1 MVQPYCKSFLCLSS
15 VENVKAA
22 HAMSFDSPTLRGAC
36 ERAFNIA
43 AAMPAQGSIY
53 DQQDVHGLSDARDHG
68 LSVAVCTAS
77 GEGWSWST
85 PGDPSNPSF
94 LLQSTFKPLMLAMAL
109 SVPDVGADN
118 VWSVVGHENGGV
130 AFSTLEMPQGERRR
144 AWNPLINSGALVVLE
159 LLTRDDRRDER
170 TLIAFIRALARA
182 GGATEDGVRALSL
195 DKKAAVQT
203 LMDSQRNAAI
213 AHNLAAHG
221 VLPRSAGG
229 EPEAVRRAVRMYAL
243 MDCVTCDVRS
253 LAAVG
258 AVLANGG
265 RAISG
270 TAAAEATKHTRGTA
284 EEADVK
290 TAPAALL
297 TPAAVRG
304 TLSAMMTSGMYQ
316 SAGEWAARVGLPAK
330 SGVSGNILAI
340 SPGRLS
346 IAVYSPRID
355 SAGNS
360 VRGQAFFAALVQEL
374 PELSLFFAPTSTART
389 YDARL

>member
-1 MVQPYCKSFLCLSS
+1 MSS
-15 VENVKAA
+15 VDTSA
-22 HAMSFDSPTLRGAC
+22 LRGAC

-43 AAMPAQGSIY
+43 AALPAQGSIY
-53 DQQDVHGLSDARDHG
+53 DQQSVHGLSDARDHG
-68 LSVAVCTAS
+68 LGVAVCTAA
-77 GEGWSWST
+77 GERWSWST
-85 PGDPSNPSF
+85 RGDPRNPSF

-109 SVPDVGADN
+109 NATDVGAER
-118 VWSVVGHENGGV
+118 VRSVAGHENGGV
-130 AFSTLEMPQGERRR
+130 AYSTLELLQQGGRQQGGRWR

-159 LLTRDDRRDER
+159 LLTRHDRRDEHA
-170 TLIAFIRALARA
+170 LVAFVRALARA
-182 GGATEDGVRALSL
+182 GGATEDGASTL
-195 DKKAAVQT
+195 DLDDEAARQT
-203 LMDSQRNAAI
+203 LADSQRNAAI

-221 VLPRSAGG
+221 VLPRAQAQGSSG

-243 MDCVTCDVRS
+243 MDCVTCDLRS

-265 RAISG
+265 RAVSG
-270 TAAAEATKHTRGTA
+270 TK
-284 EEADVK
+284 DVK
-290 TAPAALL
+290 AAKSARGARGAADAADTAGADPAPAVLL

-304 TLSAMMTSGMYQ
+304 TLSAMLTCGMYQ

-330 SGVSGNILAI
+330 SGVSGNILAV
-340 SPGRLS
+340 SPGRLA

-374 PELSLFFAPTSTART
+374 PELSLFFAPTHASAARSR
-389 YDARL
+389 DARL